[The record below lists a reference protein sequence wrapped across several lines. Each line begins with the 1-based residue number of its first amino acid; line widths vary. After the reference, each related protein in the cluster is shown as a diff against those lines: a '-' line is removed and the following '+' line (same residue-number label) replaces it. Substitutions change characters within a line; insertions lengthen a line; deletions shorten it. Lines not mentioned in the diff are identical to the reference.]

1 MRKSLKKLKGT
12 LNYNNYGGAAFLG
25 VKKLVVKGHGASNSL
40 AFLKCIE
47 QVRTLHTKNYCEEVE
62 SELGGKVKFAKI
74 NTDENIEAA
83 KQYQV
88 SGLPTLLVFKDGQ
101 VVERM
106 VGLMPKSSIIT
117 NIEKY
122 L

>member
-1 MRKSLKKLKGT
+1 MVQEVNVNNFEAEVLNSGTTTVVDFFADWCGPCRKLSPIL
-12 LNYNNYGGAAFLG
+12 
-25 VKKLVVKGHGASNSL
+25 
-40 AFLKCIE
+40 
-47 QVRTLHTKNYCEEVE
+47 EEVE
-62 SELGGKVKFAKI
+62 GELAGKVKFAKI

-106 VGLMPKSSIIT
+106 VGLMPKSTIIT
-117 NIEKY
+117 NIEKC